1 MTFLGE
7 KSYDSN
13 LTSLGEKEEILFLS
27 NCCCRFA
34 EQTLP
39 KLPFRLIKEMGIF
52 CLLTTY
58 ICDDLVLFIQMP
70 GGMKD

>member
-13 LTSLGEKEEILFLS
+13 LISLGEKEIHFLS
-27 NCCCRFA
+27 KCCCCFA
-34 EQTLP
+34 QLTLP
-39 KLPFRLIKEMGIF
+39 KLPSRLIKKIGIF

-58 ICDDLVLFIQMP
+58 IRDDLVLFIQMP